1 MCLKQDRERKTF
13 QDLMKQKM
21 KQQKAE
27 LETNCRGQPKE
38 VRQQRRAE
46 QEAEL
51 AKKACCPLLSV
62 NLARV
67 YCTSY

>member
-1 MCLKQDRERKTF
+1 
-13 QDLMKQKM
+13 MKQKM